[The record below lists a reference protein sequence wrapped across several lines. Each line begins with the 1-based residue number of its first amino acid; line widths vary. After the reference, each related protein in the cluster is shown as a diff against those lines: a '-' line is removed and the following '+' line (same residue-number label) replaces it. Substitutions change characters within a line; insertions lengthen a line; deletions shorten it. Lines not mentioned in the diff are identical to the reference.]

1 MRRFPA
7 RSYGPYGFALRVA
20 FGKSG
25 IELTLLCAILTD
37 GHPQNVLRSIRR
49 IQRAEPAE
57 RREDMISIL
66 VAPYFS
72 EEARALC
79 RQAGIGY
86 FDLAGNAGLDTSRVF
101 LELAGKPNPYQRERP
116 LRTPF
121 EGKAERLV
129 RALLLE
135 PERRWTLRE
144 LARTAGI
151 SLGLASM
158 VSAILA
164 DMGHVAKH
172 RSGLSLLS
180 PKALLEAWAQSYDLR
195 RSAFCVYRSW
205 ADVSQIEAR
214 LAGYPQAQG
223 GAWAL
228 TLWSGA
234 CHLLREESRA
244 PRLAL
249 YYQGQPEQLAQELH
263 LSPDQGKTFV
273 FVFQPYD
280 ESLLWKASEL
290 GNRLAVVHP
299 LQLYL
304 DLSSGDEEELRL
316 AQRVRERL
324 LAW

>member
-1 MRRFPA
+1 MPV

-20 FGKSG
+20 FGRSG
-25 IELTLLCAILTD
+25 IELTLLCAILND
-37 GHPQNVLRSIRR
+37 GHPKDVQRAIRR
-49 IQRAEPAE
+49 IRRAEPSE
-57 RREDMISIL
+57 RREDIVSIL

-79 RQAGIGY
+79 HQAGVGY
-86 FDLAGNAGLDTSRVF
+86 FDLAGNAGLDTPHVF
-101 LELAGKPNPYQRERP
+101 LEIAGKPNPYRRERP
-116 LRTPF
+116 VRKPF

-135 PERRWTLRE
+135 PERRWTVRE
-144 LARTAGI
+144 LARAAGV

-164 DMGHVAKH
+164 EMGLVAKY
-172 RSGLSLLS
+172 RGGLSLLS
-180 PKALLEAWAQSYDLR
+180 PWALLEVWKQHYDLR
-195 RSAFCVYRSW
+195 RSAFCIYRSW
-205 ADVSQIEAR
+205 ADVSQLEDR
-214 LAGYPQAQG
+214 LADRLRGQASK
-223 GAWAL
+223 WAL

-234 CHLLREESRA
+234 YHLLQEGNRA

-249 YYQGQPEQLAQELH
+249 YYQGQPDQLAQELH

-280 ESLLWKASEL
+280 ESLLWRAAEVGDHL
-290 GNRLAVVHP
+290 VVVHP

-316 AQRVRERL
+316 AQRVRERFL
-324 LAW
+324 TW

>member
-1 MRRFPA
+1 M
-7 RSYGPYGFALRVA
+7 A

-37 GHPQNVLRSIRR
+37 GYPQDVRRCLRR
-49 IQRAEPAE
+49 IQRAEPVE
-57 RREDMISIL
+57 RREDIVPIL

-79 RQAGIGY
+79 REAGIGY
-86 FDLAGNAGLDTSRVF
+86 FDLAGNAGLETSRVF
-101 LELAGKPNPYQRERP
+101 LALSGKPNPYQREKP

-135 PERRWTLRE
+135 PDRRWTLRE
-144 LARTAGI
+144 LARIAGI

-158 VSAILA
+158 VSTILA
-164 DMGHVAKH
+164 DMGLVAKH
-172 RSGLSLLS
+172 RAGLSLLS
-180 PKALLEAWAQSYDLR
+180 PKALLETWTQSYDLR
-195 RSAFCVYRSW
+195 RSAFCIYRSW
-205 ADVSQIEAR
+205 AEVAQIEAR
-214 LAGYPQAQG
+214 LANYPQAPG

-234 CHLLREESRA
+234 YHLLQEESRA

-249 YYQGQPEQLAQELH
+249 YYQGQPEHLATELH
-263 LSPDQGKTFV
+263 LSPDQGKTVV
-273 FVFQPYD
+273 FVFHPYD
-280 ESLLWKASEL
+280 ESLLWKATEARNHL
-290 GNRLAVVHP
+290 TVVHP

-316 AQRVRERL
+316 ARRVRERFL
-324 LAW
+324 GW